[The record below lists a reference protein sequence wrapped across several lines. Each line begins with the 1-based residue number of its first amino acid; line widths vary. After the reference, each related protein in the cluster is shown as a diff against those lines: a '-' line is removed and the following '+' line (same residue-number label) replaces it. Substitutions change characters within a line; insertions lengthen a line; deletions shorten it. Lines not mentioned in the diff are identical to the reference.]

1 MGIHIPYIYNYNDI
15 LYFQWGALRNDS
27 MVVPKKKH
35 QVVNPMIF
43 TIRQALKGASKATKT
58 TKEQDDLEALFT
70 VDTKGSETR

>member
-1 MGIHIPYIYNYNDI
+1 
-15 LYFQWGALRNDS
+15 
-27 MVVPKKKH
+27 
-35 QVVNPMIF
+35 MIF